1 MAETAPLLRLENV
14 QVYYDRSV
22 LALRGLSIGVPEGAI
37 VALLGANGAG
47 KSTTLKATSGLLRSE
62 KGEVTEGSIE
72 FAGQRIDRKDASA
85 IVRLGIFQ
93 VMEGRRVFPHLTVDE
108 NLVAGGHTVRDRG
121 TLERR
126 KQDVYRLFPR
136 LKERQGGR
144 AGYLSGGEQ
153 QMLAIGRALM
163 VAPRLLLLDEPSLGL
178 SPLLAAEILT
188 RVSEIR
194 RDSGTTVLLV
204 EQNARAAL
212 SIADYGYV
220 MENGRAILSGTS
232 AELRGNPDVQR
243 TYLGVGGEAVSGA
256 GGRKT
261 VGVLG

>member
-1 MAETAPLLRLENV
+1 LADAAPLLRLDNV
-14 QVYYDRSV
+14 QVYYDRSI
-22 LALRGLSIGVPEGAI
+22 LALRGLSLSVPEGAI

-47 KSTTLKATSGLLRSE
+47 KSTTLKAISGLLRSE
-62 KGEVTEGSIE
+62 KGEVTEGTVE

-108 NLVAGGHTVRDRG
+108 NLVAGGHTVRDGG
-121 TLERR
+121 TLEQR
-126 KQDVYRLFPR
+126 KQAVYRLFPR
-136 LKERQGGR
+136 LKERQRGR

-194 RDSGTTVLLV
+194 RDAGTTVLLV

-212 SIADYGYV
+212 SIADYAYV
-220 MENGRAILSGTS
+220 MENGRAILSGS
-232 AELRGNPDVQR
+232 SDELRGNPEVQR

-256 GGRKT
+256 GGRET